1 MTSLAAATTGWTL
14 LLRTFMRR
22 DRWQL
27 LWWSVGLSAL
37 FVSQAVSVD
46 GLYTSQAD
54 FDRAAATMEGNTAFI
69 AMAGPARAL
78 NTTGGQVMWQ
88 AGAVGAVAIGLMA
101 MLLVG
106 RHTRAE
112 EERGREELVRAT
124 AVGRCATLAAAA
136 VTALAAVVVAG
147 LLTGAGL
154 VAYGLSFAD
163 SIATGAGL
171 ALCGAFFTGSALVA
185 AQLASTTR
193 GTYGLAGAVI
203 GLAYGLR
210 AVGDVGSPAL
220 SWLSPIGWYQAMHP
234 YSGLRWWP
242 ALLLVVGALLAT
254 VLAVALFLRRDLGS
268 GVLAARPGPAVASPA
283 LRSGF
288 ALAWRLQRAS
298 VLAWSGGILLGG
310 LAYGSI
316 GDDAG
321 DLVGDS
327 ALTEDIFGAAAG
339 DLVDGFFAVS
349 LVMLALIATGF
360 ALSSMGRPRGQE
372 EDGHAELTLSTGVS
386 RLRWLGGQ
394 VAVCVLGTVLVVAAA
409 GVGLAGGYAMVTGDL
424 GAFERLTL
432 PMLAM
437 VAPVLVTVGVALL
450 LYGVAP
456 GAQSAAWL
464 VLVLGVVVLMFGE
477 VFRMPG
483 WLRGLSPYEHL
494 ALAPAEPF
502 RVLPFVA
509 LLAVAVALSLVGA
522 FAFSRRDIR

>member
-1 MTSLAAATTGWTL
+1 MTRLAAATTGWTL
-14 LLRTFMRR
+14 LLRTFLRR

-27 LWWSVGLSAL
+27 LWWSVGLAVL
-37 FVSQAVSVD
+37 YVSQAVSVD

-54 FDRAAATMEGNTAFI
+54 FDRAAALMEGNTAFI

-88 AGAVGAVAIGLMA
+88 AGAFGAVAIGLMA

-112 EERGREELVRAT
+112 EEKGREELVRAT
-124 AVGRCATLAAAA
+124 AVGRCASLAAAGA
-136 VTALAAVVVAG
+136 TTLLAVVLAG

-154 VAYGLSFAD
+154 VAYGLPVAD
-163 SIATGAGL
+163 SVAAGVGL
-171 ALCGAFFTGSALVA
+171 GLCGAFFAGTALVA
-185 AQLASTTR
+185 AQLSSTTR
-193 GTYGLAGAVI
+193 GTYGIAGGVI

-220 SWLSPIGWYQAMHP
+220 SMLSPIGWYQAMRP

-242 ALLLVVGALLAT
+242 ALLLVVGALLAVT
-254 VLAVALFLRRDLGS
+254 LAVALFLRRDLGG
-268 GVLAARPGPAVASPA
+268 GVLAARPGPATARPA
-283 LRSGF
+283 LRSCF
-288 ALAWRLQRAS
+288 ALAWRLQRGS
-298 VLAWSGGILLGG
+298 VLAWSGGMLLGG

-349 LVMLALIATGF
+349 MVMLALIATGF

-372 EDGHAELTLSTGVS
+372 DDGLAELALSAGVS

-409 GVGLAGGYAMVTGDL
+409 GVGLAAGYAMVTGDL
-424 GAFERLTL
+424 GAFARLSL

-437 VAPVLVTVGVALL
+437 IAPVLVTVGVSLL
-450 LYGVAP
+450 LLGVAP
-456 GAQSAAWL
+456 RAQSGSWL
-464 VLVLGVVVLMFGE
+464 VLGFGVVVLMFGE
-477 VFRMPG
+477 VFRLPG
-483 WLRGLSPYEHL
+483 WLRGLSPYDHL

-502 RVLPFVA
+502 RVLPFAVLLGVA
-509 LLAVAVALSLVGA
+509 LALSLVGA